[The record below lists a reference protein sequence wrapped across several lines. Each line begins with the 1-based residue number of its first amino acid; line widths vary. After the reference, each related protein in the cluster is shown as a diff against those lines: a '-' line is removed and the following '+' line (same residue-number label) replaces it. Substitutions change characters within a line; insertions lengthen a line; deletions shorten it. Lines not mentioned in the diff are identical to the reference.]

1 LAWFLLFGGEEFFR
15 FLTFFFVRRLVII
28 ISIGI
33 HRVILSSKCMET
45 LHKPLSAFTA
55 QKPYD
60 EDKDDPTLIRNIHV
74 GLRYRQAGHT
84 IKPQNYFPHFPN
96 RYRNPQ

>member
-1 LAWFLLFGGEEFFR
+1 MVPIVWRRRVLS
-15 FLTFFFVRRLVII
+15 LTFFFVRRLVII

-60 EDKDDPTLIRNIHV
+60 EDKDDPTL
-74 GLRYRQAGHT
+74 
-84 IKPQNYFPHFPN
+84 
-96 RYRNPQ
+96 